1 LNAEFNFDTGVKIT
15 LGGTYTDIFIA
26 EKDVSTGKTT
36 RKEQALTP
44 YFTGNG
50 MVSYTFPKG
59 NIVIDYTLN
68 AVSLMRLPVV
78 ENDYRSEYSPWYS
91 LQNIQC
97 TKSWGEKG
105 LELYFGVKNLLNFIP
120 ADPILRPFDP
130 FDKMVDVN
138 NPNGYTF
145 DPSYS
150 YASLQGIRGFVGVRF
165 DLK

>member
-1 LNAEFNFDTGVKIT
+1 FFTDSEKIIFQNLNGYSINRGASLNAEFNFDTGVKIT

-68 AVSLMRLPVV
+68 AVSPMRLPVV
-78 ENDYRSEYSPWYS
+78 ENDYRS
-91 LQNIQC
+91 
-97 TKSWGEKG
+97 
-105 LELYFGVKNLLNFIP
+105 
-120 ADPILRPFDP
+120 
-130 FDKMVDVN
+130 
-138 NPNGYTF
+138 
-145 DPSYS
+145 
-150 YASLQGIRGFVGVRF
+150 
-165 DLK
+165 